1 MTHRL
6 LGSHGVWW
14 LLSPASPSEPLHA
27 DFNWQLQTTPSHL
40 SLLPLNSLRPSSIL
54 LWTHRHRAVNC
65 FPFLL
70 CQTTLYYPFK
80 ILIWVYLYSASNL
93 IIATVPTGYIQFP
106 KNWMKTNLHRLVP
119 RTLSASAPSVSLLC
133 SLCSSHPKLTPTLLG
148 ATAWSKC
155 PFQSEAA
162 EEVLCVSHSVVSN
175 SLQSHG
181 L

>member
-1 MTHRL
+1 MVFDSCCHQCL
-6 LGSHGVWW
+6 PLSHCMLILIGSYRQLPLISLCCHWIPWG
-14 LLSPASPSEPLHA
+14 PHQFFSEPIIIGLLTAFHSSSA
-27 DFNWQLQTTPSHL
+27 KPL
-40 SLLPLNSLRPSSIL
+40 SII
-54 LWTHRHRAVNC
+54 
-65 FPFLL
+65 F
-70 CQTTLYYPFK
+70 FK